1 MDIDYE
7 DKLTKLEEEKSQVL
21 TDAEKAYGDMAGSM
35 KENIDKQI
43 TASQDWATTQ
53 KNLQQD
59 RTDLTINQI
68 KQQKEQ
74 ARKDYT
80 KELSGAYTDYKKE
93 SNRYGVGAEEMAA
106 AGLSGTGYSESSQV
120 SMYNAYQSRVA
131 AARESYNQAVL
142 NYDNAI
148 AEAKLQNSSALAEIA
163 YNALQQELTLTMQGL
178 EYENEFLLALEDRKA
193 QIEDSYH
200 NQYMDVWNQM
210 NREREFEESVRQYEQ
225 DFAENKRQYDQ
236 DYEEGKRRFDE
247 EMRRLRELDEAA
259 KNQEGF
265 LDPEEEEPPKEET
278 SNFTGRYL
286 PGNITPDDEIMSY
299 MEEVFSKKRLQTAS
313 APMDIKFTNGTQ
325 PKATPDVKSTTEQSY
340 EVATDYYQGPLN
352 PDAKTFGTFKN
363 GYQPKGIAGPGKLKK
378 TGETI
383 EVTTEKRYGTGA
395 GIKLK
400 VTQNVWKAED
410 GTLWYWSG
418 RDNEYKPLE

>member
-7 DKLTKLEEEKSQVL
+7 DKLTKLEEEKSQAL

-53 KNLQQD
+53 KNLQQE

-80 KELSGAYTDYKKE
+80 KEQSGAYTDYKKE

-247 EMRRLRELDEAA
+247 EMQQLRELDAA
-259 KNQEGF
+259 ENEEGF
-265 LDPEEEEPPKEET
+265 LDPEEEEPPEEEE
-278 SNFTGRYL
+278 SRFTGRYL
-286 PGNITPDDEIMSY
+286 PGNVTPNDEIMNY
-299 MEEVFSKKRLQTAS
+299 MEEVLTAKTPKTVS
-313 APMDIKFTNGTQ
+313 APMDVKFTNGVQ
-325 PKATPDVKSTTEQSY
+325 PKTTTTEQTY
-340 EVATDYYQGPLN
+340 EVATDYYQGQLN
-352 PDAKTFGTFKN
+352 NDAKTYGVFDN
-363 GYQPKGIAGPGKLKK
+363 GYQPKGISGHGKLKK